1 MTYREIKK
9 IGIIGGGQ
17 LAWMMGYPAQ
27 KLGLKLIV
35 QTPNLTDPAVSIAPD
50 PILALIDDPAAT
62 AKLANYCDLITF
74 ENEFIN
80 LEGLRKLAA
89 KGICFRPSLEALAPL
104 LDKYEQRLYLEKIG
118 IPQPRFTTW
127 GEEISKEKISN
138 PQLSTNSISLNK
150 LDFPIVIKA
159 RRHGYDGQGTFIIK
173 DSHSLEK
180 TWQKLGQNP
189 PLVEEFIPFEQEL
202 AVVAARGVTGE
213 VAVYP
218 VVETQQEE
226 QVCRRVL
233 VPAEIS
239 LKVVEEINAIAKTIL
254 TSLEVVGIFGIE
266 LFLTTDG
273 KVLVNEISP
282 RTHNSG
288 HFTIDACQTSQFE
301 NHLRAVAGLP
311 LGNTTLNCQGAV
323 MVNLLGYET
332 SQNDYIEK
340 REKLANLPETF
351 VHWYGKTESR
361 RGRKLGHVTVRC
373 DFQERNKL
381 NAIAKNIE
389 SIWYS

>member
-1 MTYREIKK
+1 MTLDIAVKR

-17 LAWMMGYPAQ
+17 LAWMMGNPAQ
-27 KLGLKLIV
+27 KLGIELVI
-35 QTPNLTDPAVSIAPD
+35 QTPNPTDPAVTIAND
-50 PILALIDDPAAT
+50 TILAPIDDPVAT
-62 AKLANYCDLITF
+62 AKLASHCDIITF

-80 LEGLRKLAA
+80 LEALKELAE
-89 KGICFRPSLEALAPL
+89 KGICFRPRLEALAAL
-104 LDKYEQRLYLEKIG
+104 LDKYDQRLYLEKIG
-118 IPQPRFTTW
+118 IPQPQFTTW
-127 GEEISKEKISN
+127 AGKTINSGLSSEEK
-138 PQLSTNSISLNK
+138 SLNELK
-150 LDFPIVIKA
+150 FPIVIKA
-159 RRHGYDGQGTFIIK
+159 RRNGYDGQGTFIIK
-173 DSHSLEK
+173 ERDSLEK

-189 PLVEEFIPFEQEL
+189 VLLEEFIPFEREL

-213 VAVYP
+213 VVVYP

-239 LKVVEEINAIAKTIL
+239 PEVVVEINGIANTIL
-254 TSLEVVGIFGIE
+254 TKLEVVGIFGIE
-266 LFLTTDG
+266 LFLTNNG
-273 KVLVNEISP
+273 KVLVNEVSP

-288 HFTIDACQTSQFE
+288 HFTIDACETSQFE
-301 NHLRAVAGLP
+301 NHLRSVAGLP
-311 LGNTTLNCQGAV
+311 LGNTALNCQGAV

-340 REKLANLPETF
+340 RQKLANLPETF

-373 DFQERNKL
+373 DSQLRSEL